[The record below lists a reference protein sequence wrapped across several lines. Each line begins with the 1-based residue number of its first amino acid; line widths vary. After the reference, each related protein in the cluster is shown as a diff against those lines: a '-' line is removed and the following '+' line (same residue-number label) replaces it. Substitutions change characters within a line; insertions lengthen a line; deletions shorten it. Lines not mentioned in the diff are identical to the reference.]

1 MDSTSAS
8 LIERL
13 RRPEDQAAWARF
25 VELYTPLL
33 CSWARRWGL
42 RGEDMADLV
51 QDVLTLLVQKLPDFS
66 LDPAQRFRG
75 WLWTVALNKCRDFQR
90 KRAAAPARRSA
101 ALLDDLPGP
110 DGTASVEEAEYR
122 SYLVARALRLMQA
135 DFQPST
141 WKACWEHVV
150 CGRPAA
156 EVAAELNLSVGAVY
170 VARSRVLARLREEL
184 AGLLD

>member
-13 RRPEDQAAWARF
+13 RRPEDRDAWARF

-33 CSWARRWGL
+33 YSWARRWGL
-42 RGEDMADLV
+42 RGEDTADLV
-51 QDVLTLLVQKLPDFS
+51 QDVLTALVQKLPEFR
-66 LDPAQRFRG
+66 LDPTQRFRG
-75 WLWTVALNKCRDFQR
+75 WLWTVALNKCRDLQR

-101 ALLDDLPGP
+101 ALLDDLAGP
-110 DGTASVEEAEYR
+110 DGAALVEEAEYR
-122 SYLVARALRLMQA
+122 TYLVGRALRLMQA

-156 EVAAELNLSVGAVY
+156 DVAAELRLSVGAVY
-170 VARSRVLARLREEL
+170 VAKSRVLSRLRQEL
-184 AGLLD
+184 SGLLD